1 MNFILRDVRRLALMG
16 LLLLGL
22 CVANGA
28 QAQTITLSDRYVSTT
43 YGHYGSTALYV
54 LSYNGDIITSA
65 PSGMSQI
72 DVGDWLTPKSNMSSF
87 QARATSSTC
96 NNGQPVNTWLA
107 LSTSSY
113 WYITANAGSPVN
125 LTCTVYI
132 QISAVANP
140 TVILGSAIISLNAYH

>member
-1 MNFILRDVRRLALMG
+1 MVFTAKVYALHQVGVITGSRHYLKGHALQRSRRISMNFILRDVRRLALMG

-65 PSGMSQI
+65 PSGTSQI
-72 DVGDWLTPKSNMSSF
+72 DVGDWLTPK
-87 QARATSSTC
+87 
-96 NNGQPVNTWLA
+96 
-107 LSTSSY
+107 
-113 WYITANAGSPVN
+113 
-125 LTCTVYI
+125 
-132 QISAVANP
+132 
-140 TVILGSAIISLNAYH
+140 